1 MSFIL
6 GMDTGGTYT
15 DAVIIDAK
23 DRKVLCKAK
32 ALTTKDDLTTG
43 IKNCL
48 DQLEFDRLE
57 EITLISLSTTLA
69 TNAIVEGRGGR
80 VALLYMG
87 ADLEDAVPAA
97 KSIRIRGA
105 FDIMGRQKEALE
117 EEEVKR
123 VLESLKGKVDAVAI
137 SGYASVRN
145 PKHEQEAAKI
155 AEDVLGIPVICAHHL
170 STALGFYHRTVTA
183 VLNGRLIPI
192 IDDLLVSTR
201 KVLKE
206 KGISGSIMVVKGDGT
221 LMTEKL
227 AGQRPVETILS
238 GPAAS
243 VIGGLALTGQ
253 KDGIV
258 VDMGGTT
265 TDIAEVSGG
274 SVKIRR
280 EGANVGGWLTRV
292 QAAEISTF
300 GIGGDSRICLDRH
313 GEIRIGPEKVIPLCV
328 AGAQWPE
335 LIHEV
340 RSFRRTGDIK
350 SYSAQEADCYFYRG
364 GKPFRDVTGKD
375 EKMMEKF
382 KERPHSMTYLARII
396 GQDPETIDLTPLVE
410 EGVLLRIGVTPTDI
424 LHVQGR
430 YNRWNRGLSHAGV
443 EILARRQEISTIKF
457 LDKVERMIK
466 VKLASACVQAAANF
480 DLAEENRDGSSLR
493 PDQGM
498 ISMSDS
504 EAAMYLLERAFGSKP
519 SSVIDPQIHL
529 KKRLVA
535 IGAPAG
541 VWLREAG
548 KLLHEDVLVP
558 EHADVANAYGAAVG
572 QVTET
577 VEILISLDKGKYL
590 LNMPWSRMECGSKE
604 EATFYA
610 IHEGRKHIEHLL
622 ADAGCRDW
630 KIEEKFSDI
639 MVEIS
644 DVEDIQDVQEK
655 TWMGQRVIISGTGS
669 GII

>member
-15 DAVIIDAK
+15 DAVVIDAK
-23 DRKVLCKAK
+23 DRKVLGKAK

-48 DQLEFDRLE
+48 EQLEFDRLD

-69 TNAIVEGRGGR
+69 TNAIVEGRGGK

-87 ADLEDAVPAA
+87 AELEEDVPAA
-97 KSIRIRGA
+97 ESIRIRGR
-105 FDIMGRQKEALE
+105 FDIMGRQKEALYE
-117 EEEVKR
+117 AEIR
-123 VLESLKGKVDAVAI
+123 DVLEPLKGRVDAVAV

-145 PKHEQEAAKI
+145 PQHEQEVSRI
-155 AEDVLGIPVICAHHL
+155 AEEVLGVPVICAHHL

-183 VLNGRLIPI
+183 VLNGRLISI
-192 IDDLLVSTR
+192 IDDLLESTR
-201 KVLKE
+201 TVLKE

-221 LMTEKL
+221 LMTEKM
-227 AGQRPVETILS
+227 AASRPVETILS

-253 KDGIV
+253 KDGLV

-265 TDIAEVSGG
+265 TDIAEISAG

-280 EGANVGGWLTRV
+280 EGANVGGWMTRV

-313 GEIRIGPEKVIPLCV
+313 GDVKIGPEKVIPLCV

-350 SYSAQEADCYFYRG
+350 TYSAQEADCYFYRG
-364 GKPFRDVTGKD
+364 GTPSRNVTGKD
-375 EKMMEKF
+375 EKMIEKL

-430 YNRWNRGLSHAGV
+430 YNRWNRDISHAGV
-443 EILARRQEISTIKF
+443 EILARRQEISTTKF
-457 LDKVERMIK
+457 LDNVERQIK
-466 VKLASACVQAAANF
+466 MKLASACVQAAANF
-480 DLAEENRDGSSLR
+480 DLADENRDVSSLR

-498 ISMSDS
+498 VSMEHS
-504 EAAMYLLERAFGSKP
+504 EAAMYLLERAFGSKL

-529 KKRLVA
+529 KKKLVA

-541 VWLREAG
+541 VWLKEAG
-548 KLLHEDVLVP
+548 RLLHEEVLVP

-577 VEILISLDKGKYL
+577 LEILISLDKGIYL
-590 LNMPWSRMECGSKE
+590 LNMPWSRMECASKE
-604 EATFYA
+604 EAVFYA
-610 IHEGRKHIEHLL
+610 VHEGRKHIEHLL
-622 ADAGCRDW
+622 TDAGCRDW

-644 DVEDIQDVQEK
+644 DMDDIQDVQEK
-655 TWMGQRVIISGTGS
+655 TWMGQRVTISGTGS

>member
-1 MSFIL
+1 M
-6 GMDTGGTYT
+6 
-15 DAVIIDAK
+15 
-23 DRKVLCKAK
+23 
-32 ALTTKDDLTTG
+32 
-43 IKNCL
+43 
-48 DQLEFDRLE
+48 
-57 EITLISLSTTLA
+57 
-69 TNAIVEGRGGR
+69 
-80 VALLYMG
+80 
-87 ADLEDAVPAA
+87 
-97 KSIRIRGA
+97 
-105 FDIMGRQKEALE
+105 
-117 EEEVKR
+117 
-123 VLESLKGKVDAVAI
+123 
-137 SGYASVRN
+137 
-145 PKHEQEAAKI
+145 
-155 AEDVLGIPVICAHHL
+155 
-170 STALGFYHRTVTA
+170 
-183 VLNGRLIPI
+183 
-192 IDDLLVSTR
+192 
-201 KVLKE
+201 
-206 KGISGSIMVVKGDGT
+206 
-221 LMTEKL
+221 EKL
-227 AGQRPVETILS
+227 
-238 GPAAS
+238 
-243 VIGGLALTGQ
+243 
-253 KDGIV
+253 
-258 VDMGGTT
+258 
-265 TDIAEVSGG
+265 
-274 SVKIRR
+274 
-280 EGANVGGWLTRV
+280 
-292 QAAEISTF
+292 
-300 GIGGDSRICLDRH
+300 
-313 GEIRIGPEKVIPLCV
+313 
-328 AGAQWPE
+328 
-335 LIHEV
+335 
-340 RSFRRTGDIK
+340 
-350 SYSAQEADCYFYRG
+350 
-364 GKPFRDVTGKD
+364 
-375 EKMMEKF
+375 

-430 YNRWNRGLSHAGV
+430 YNRWNRDLSNAGV

-480 DLAEENRDGSSLR
+480 DLTEENKVGSSLR
-493 PDQGM
+493 PDQGLV
-498 ISMSDS
+498 SMEDS
-504 EAAMYLLERAFGSKP
+504 EAAMYLLERAFGSKL

-590 LNMPWSRMECGSKE
+590 LNMPWSRMECASKE

-644 DVEDIQDVQEK
+644 DMDDIQDVQEK

-669 GII
+669 GMI

>member
-15 DAVIIDAK
+15 DAVVVDAK

-48 DQLEFDRLE
+48 EQLDFDKMD

-69 TNAIVEGRGGR
+69 TNAIVEGRGGK
-80 VALLYMG
+80 VVLLYMG
-87 ADLEDAVPAA
+87 AELDDEVPAVE
-97 KSIRIRGA
+97 SIRIQGS
-105 FDIMGRQKEALE
+105 FDIMGRQKEALDE
-117 EEEVKR
+117 AEVRR
-123 VLESLKGKVDAVAI
+123 VLEPLKGKVDAVAI

-145 PKHEQEAAKI
+145 PKHEQEAARI
-155 AEDVLGIPVICAHHL
+155 AEEVLGVPVICAHHL

-183 VLNGRLIPI
+183 VLNGRLISI
-192 IDDLLVSTR
+192 IDDLLASTR
-201 KVLKE
+201 KVLEE

-221 LMTEKL
+221 LMTEKM
-227 AGQRPVETILS
+227 ASERPVETILS

-265 TDIAEVSGG
+265 TDIAEISAG

-280 EGANVGGWLTRV
+280 EGANVGGWMTRV
-292 QAAEISTF
+292 QAVEISTF

-313 GEIRIGPEKVIPLCV
+313 GNIKIGPEKVIPLCA

-350 SYSAQEADCYFYRG
+350 TYSAQEADCYFYRG
-364 GKPFRDVTGKD
+364 GVPSRNVTGKD
-375 EKMMEKF
+375 EKMIEKL

-410 EGVLLRIGVTPTDI
+410 EGVLMRIGVTPTDI
-424 LHVQGR
+424 LHAQGR
-430 YNRWNRGLSHAGV
+430 YNRWNRDLSHAGV
-443 EILARRQEISTIKF
+443 EILARRQEISTAKF
-457 LDKVERMIK
+457 LNNVEKLIK
-466 VKLASACVQAAANF
+466 MKLASACVQAAANF
-480 DLAEENRDGSSLR
+480 DLEEKD
-493 PDQGM
+493 M
-498 ISMSDS
+498 ISMEDS
-504 EAAMYLLERAFGSKP
+504 EAAMYLLERAFGSRL

-548 KLLHEDVLVP
+548 KLLHEEVLVP
-558 EHADVANAYGAAVG
+558 EHADVANAYGAAAG

-590 LNMPWSRMECGSKE
+590 LNMPWTRMECATKE

-622 ADAGCRDW
+622 TDAGCREW

-644 DVEDIQDVQEK
+644 DMDDIQDVEEK
-655 TWMGQRVIISGTGS
+655 TWMGQRVTISGFS
-669 GII
+669 LSLNFL

>member
-23 DRKVLCKAK
+23 DREVLCKAK

-48 DQLEFDRLE
+48 EQLEFDKMD
-57 EITLISLSTTLA
+57 EISLISLSTTLA
-69 TNAIVEGRGGR
+69 TNAIVEGRGGK
-80 VALLYMG
+80 VVLLYMG
-87 ADLEDAVPAA
+87 AELDEEVPAA
-97 KSIRIRGA
+97 ESIRIQGR
-105 FDIMGRQKEALE
+105 FDIMGREKEALDK
-117 EEEVKR
+117 EEVHR
-123 VLESLKGKVDAVAI
+123 VLEPLKGKVDAVAI

-145 PKHEQEAAKI
+145 PKHEQEAAQI
-155 AEDVLGIPVICAHHL
+155 AEEVLGVPVICAHHL

-183 VLNGRLIPI
+183 VLNGRLISI
-192 IDDLLVSTR
+192 IDDLLASTR
-201 KVLKE
+201 SVLKE
-206 KGISGSIMVVKGDGT
+206 KGINGSIMVVKGDGT

-227 AGQRPVETILS
+227 ASQRPVETILS

-253 KDGIV
+253 KDGLV

-265 TDIAEVSGG
+265 TDIAEISGG

-313 GEIRIGPEKVIPLCV
+313 GEIQIGPEKVIPLCV

-364 GKPFRDVTGKD
+364 GTPSRNVTGKD
-375 EKMMEKF
+375 EKMIEKL

-430 YNRWNRGLSHAGV
+430 YNRWNRDLSHAGV
-443 EILARRQEISTIKF
+443 EILARRQEISTVKF
-457 LDKVERMIK
+457 LDKVERLIK

-480 DLAEENRDGSSLR
+480 DLAEENSSSLR
-493 PDQGM
+493 QDQGLV
-498 ISMSDS
+498 SMEES
-504 EAAMYLLERAFGSKP
+504 EAAMYLLERAFGSKL

-541 VWLREAG
+541 VWLKEAG
-548 KLLHEDVLVP
+548 KLLREDVLVP

-590 LNMPWSRMECGSKE
+590 LNMPWDRMECASKE

-622 ADAGCRDW
+622 TDAGCRDW

-644 DVEDIQDVQEK
+644 DMDDIQDVQEK
-655 TWMGQRVIISGTGS
+655 TWMGQRVTISGTGS
-669 GII
+669 GMI

>member
-15 DAVIIDAK
+15 DAVVINAK
-23 DRKVLCKAK
+23 DRRILCKAK

-43 IKNCL
+43 IQNCL
-48 DQLEFDRLE
+48 EQLEFDKMD
-57 EITLISLSTTLA
+57 EISLISLSTTLA
-69 TNAIVEGRGGR
+69 TNAIVEGRGGK
-80 VALLYMG
+80 VVLLYMG
-87 ADLEDAVPAA
+87 AEMDEEVPAA
-97 KSIRIRGA
+97 ESIRIRGR
-105 FDIMGRQKEALE
+105 FDIMGRQKEALDK
-117 EEEVKR
+117 EEVRR
-123 VLESLKGKVDAVAI
+123 VLKPWKGRADAVAI

-145 PKHEQEAAKI
+145 PKHEQEAAQI
-155 AEDVLGIPVICAHHL
+155 AEDVLGVPVICAHHL

-192 IDDLLVSTR
+192 IDDLLASTR
-201 KVLKE
+201 SVLKE

-227 AGQRPVETILS
+227 ARHRPVETILS

-253 KDGIV
+253 KDGLV

-265 TDIAEVSGG
+265 TDIAEISGG

-300 GIGGDSRICLDRH
+300 GIGGDSRICIDRH
-313 GEIRIGPEKVIPLCV
+313 GAIRIGPEKVIPLCV
-328 AGAQWPE
+328 VGAQWPE
-335 LIHEV
+335 LIHEL
-340 RSFRRTGDIK
+340 RSFRRSGDIK

-364 GKPFRDVTGKD
+364 GAPSRNVTGKD
-375 EKMMEKF
+375 EKMIAKL

-430 YNRWNRGLSHAGV
+430 YNRWNRDLSNAGV
-443 EILARRQEISTIKF
+443 EILARRQEISTVKF
-457 LDKVERMIK
+457 LDRVERMIK

-480 DLAEENRDGSSLR
+480 DLAEENRGGSSLR
-493 PDQGM
+493 QDQGLV
-498 ISMSDS
+498 SLEKS
-504 EAAMYLLERAFGSKP
+504 EAAMYLLERAFGSRL

-558 EHADVANAYGAAVG
+558 EHADVANAYGAAAG

-577 VEILISLDKGKYL
+577 VEILISLDKDRYL
-590 LNMPWSRMECGSKE
+590 LNLPWDRMECASEE
-604 EATFYA
+604 EAKFYA

-622 ADAGCRDW
+622 TDAGCKQW
-630 KIEEKFSDI
+630 KIEEKFADI
-639 MVEIS
+639 LVGIS
-644 DVEDIQDVQEK
+644 DMDDIEDIQEK
-655 TWMGQRVIISGTGS
+655 TWMGQRVTISGTGS
-669 GII
+669 GMI

>member
-23 DRKVLCKAK
+23 DREVLCKAK
-32 ALTTKDDLTTG
+32 ALTTKDDLMTG
-43 IKNCL
+43 IRNCL
-48 DQLEFDRLE
+48 EQLEFDKMD
-57 EITLISLSTTLA
+57 EISLISLSTTLA
-69 TNAIVEGRGGR
+69 TNAIVEGRGGK
-80 VALLYMG
+80 VVLLYMG
-87 ADLEDAVPAA
+87 AELDEEVPAA
-97 KSIRIRGA
+97 ESIRIQGR
-105 FDIMGRQKEALE
+105 FDIMGREKEMLDK
-117 EEEVKR
+117 EEVRR
-123 VLESLKGKVDAVAI
+123 VLEPLQGKADAVAI

-145 PKHEQEAAKI
+145 PKHEQEAAQI
-155 AEDVLGIPVICAHHL
+155 AEEVLGVPVICAHHL
-170 STALGFYHRTVTA
+170 STALGFYQRTVTA
-183 VLNGRLIPI
+183 VLNGRLISI
-192 IDDLLVSTR
+192 IDDLLASTR
-201 KVLKE
+201 SVLKE
-206 KGISGSIMVVKGDGT
+206 KGINGSIMVVKGDGT

-227 AGQRPVETILS
+227 ASQRPVETILS

-253 KDGIV
+253 KDGLV

-265 TDIAEVSGG
+265 TDIAEISGG

-313 GEIRIGPEKVIPLCV
+313 GELQIGPEKVIPLCV

-340 RSFRRTGDIK
+340 RSFRRTGDVK

-364 GKPFRDVTGKD
+364 GMPSRNVTGKD
-375 EKMMEKF
+375 EKMIEKL

-410 EGVLLRIGVTPTDI
+410 EGVLMRIGVTPTDI
-424 LHVQGR
+424 LHAQGR
-430 YNRWNRGLSHAGV
+430 YNRWNRDLSHAGV
-443 EILARRQEISTIKF
+443 EILARRQEISTVKF
-457 LDKVERMIK
+457 LDKVERLIK

-480 DLAEENRDGSSLR
+480 DLAEESSSSLR
-493 PDQGM
+493 SDQGLV
-498 ISMSDS
+498 SMEES
-504 EAAMYLLERAFGSKP
+504 EAAMYLLERAFGSKL

-558 EHADVANAYGAAVG
+558 EHADVANAYGAAAG

-590 LNMPWSRMECGSKE
+590 LNMPWDRMECASKE

-644 DVEDIQDVQEK
+644 DMDDIQDVQEK
-655 TWMGQRVIISGTGS
+655 TWMGQRVTISGTGS
-669 GII
+669 SGMI